1 MLSILI
7 SAAFIGAA
15 LIRGEALISMWIPKM
30 QRLFEARGLL
40 EEIRYIPRESL
51 VTIYKSFIKLH
62 LDNANVILD
71 KPSNATFS
79 NGIKSAK
86 ENAALQITRTIR
98 GTSKE
103 KLYQKLRFETMKE
116 RRWFSKLVVSI
127 KL

>member
-1 MLSILI
+1 M
-7 SAAFIGAA
+7 
-15 LIRGEALISMWIPKM
+15 R
-30 QRLFEARGLL
+30 RLFEARGLL
-40 EEIRYIPRESL
+40 EEIWYIPRESL